1 VGSAPHRG
9 CSLVFFSRLT
19 IKSFPISTGQALAF
33 TVAARPSKPR
43 MGTEHTYRL
52 NGSLL
57 RDVLVDGRWMTM
69 RVTEA
74 DADQSRSS

>member
-1 VGSAPHRG
+1 
-9 CSLVFFSRLT
+9 
-19 IKSFPISTGQALAF
+19 
-33 TVAARPSKPR
+33 

-57 RDVLVDGRWMTM
+57 RDVLVDGRWLTM

>member
-1 VGSAPHRG
+1 M
-9 CSLVFFSRLT
+9 
-19 IKSFPISTGQALAF
+19 AF

-69 RVTEA
+69 RCSTKAPLTTTRKLTPIIARPVKP
-74 DADQSRSS
+74 

>member
-1 VGSAPHRG
+1 M
-9 CSLVFFSRLT
+9 
-19 IKSFPISTGQALAF
+19 AF

-74 DADQSRSS
+74 DADQSRSC

>member
-1 VGSAPHRG
+1 
-9 CSLVFFSRLT
+9 
-19 IKSFPISTGQALAF
+19 
-33 TVAARPSKPR
+33 

-69 RVTEA
+69 RCSTKAPLTTTRKLTPIIARPVKP
-74 DADQSRSS
+74 

>member
-1 VGSAPHRG
+1 VLLVLFSGS
-9 CSLVFFSRLT
+9 T
-19 IKSFPISTGQALAF
+19 IKSIPFCTGQALAF

-69 RVTEA
+69 MVTEA
-74 DADQSRSS
+74 DADQSRS